1 MHSPM
6 VELVVAVIGFG
17 VITSPIKVSFD
28 CRPATRIL
36 VRSAE
41 SGRKGKQESLVP
53 PGMSPTSSYRHHLSE
68 TESRRSKSY
77 NMRCRYARR
86 LRSVAFGEDTCQ
98 RQTASTYKM
107 TSGAEC
113 AMRHLIAPTVGMRRT
128 GSAMATGESHVRV
141 RRVRMQSREE
151 GQREARNIPSNRSR
165 LSAAVMT
172 REPCLHLT
180 CIAHGTLQ
188 SCTQETGAGIY
199 VRMGTFHLL
208 NSVGYGDVRRHDLP
222 LHISTLLLVKQLM
235 NGRLI
240 WI

>member
-1 MHSPM
+1 
-6 VELVVAVIGFG
+6 
-17 VITSPIKVSFD
+17 
-28 CRPATRIL
+28 
-36 VRSAE
+36 
-41 SGRKGKQESLVP
+41 
-53 PGMSPTSSYRHHLSE
+53 
-68 TESRRSKSY
+68 
-77 NMRCRYARR
+77 
-86 LRSVAFGEDTCQ
+86 
-98 RQTASTYKM
+98 
-107 TSGAEC
+107 
-113 AMRHLIAPTVGMRRT
+113 MRHVIAPTVGMRRT

-151 GQREARNIPSNRSR
+151 GQREARDIPSNRSR

-222 LHISTLLLVKQLM
+222 LHISTLFLVKQLM